1 MENFKGSKEPAKE
14 PDWHKEIDWNA
25 PDRNRQIS
33 LFYSKTCD
41 ELKDRPNFKGVFHK
55 LAVEFMEKHP
65 GPDGDKI
72 FAEWMITRMRE
83 AFPTRE

>member
-1 MENFKGSKEPAKE
+1 MENIKGSNEQAKKPA
-14 PDWHKEIDWNA
+14 WHKEIDWNA
-25 PDRNRQIS
+25 SDTEKQVA

-41 ELKDRPNFKGVFHK
+41 ELRDRPGFKATFRK
-55 LAVEFMEKHP
+55 LTVEFAAAHP

-83 AFPTRE
+83 AFPSRE